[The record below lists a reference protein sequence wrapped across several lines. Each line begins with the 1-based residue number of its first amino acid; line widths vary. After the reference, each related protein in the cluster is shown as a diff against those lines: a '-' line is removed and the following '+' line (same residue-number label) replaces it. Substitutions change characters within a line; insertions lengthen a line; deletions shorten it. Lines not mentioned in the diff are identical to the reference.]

1 MSVACRSNLVCMIA
15 SNIIQSEWRGVV
27 GLSSG
32 IPDAYS
38 RCVLEDEGLQSM
50 GRRMDGGG
58 RR

>member
-1 MSVACRSNLVCMIA
+1 MIA